1 MRLHLLNRTRRIQL
15 INDESSVRSYHVT
28 TGHLNLEHN
37 YPRQAGK
44 DTSIAV
50 DINPLL
56 ETITAEELRVGAWL
70 NVLGYVRRYRQA
82 EDQKYYVEAVMVF
95 PAGAVALGEYE
106 RVVRDAQDVDLM
118 RESS

>member
-1 MRLHLLNRTRRIQL
+1 M
-15 INDESSVRSYHVT
+15 
-28 TGHLNLEHN
+28 
-37 YPRQAGK
+37 
-44 DTSIAV
+44 
-50 DINPLL
+50 
-56 ETITAEELRVGAWL
+56 GAWL

-118 RESS
+118 RGT

>member
-56 ETITAEELRVGAWL
+56 ETITAEELRVGAWV
-70 NVLGYVRRYRQA
+70 NVLGYVRRHRQA

-118 RESS
+118 RGT

>member
-1 MRLHLLNRTRRIQL
+1 MRLHLHLIYTQL
-15 INDESSVRSYHVT
+15 TKDESSVRSYHVT
-28 TGHLNLEHN
+28 TGYLNLEHN

-56 ETITAEELRVGAWL
+56 ETITAEELRVGAWV
-70 NVLGYVRRYRQA
+70 NVLGYVRRHRQA

-118 RESS
+118 RGSS